1 MNSTHFTLAPI
12 AVALILAGCN
22 SSSDSNDGKDD
33 LVQPQVQSKV
43 HAIIKVDDYQFRD
56 ANGNGTLEP
65 YEDWRLTPETRAA
78 DLVTR
83 MNLEEKAG
91 MMLIDTLNS
100 DVGGM
105 PADDAV
111 DLVNKQHMTRFI
123 FRNPVVET
131 PNNDREPGRSGF
143 DITPTQAAKYMN
155 AMQLMAELTPH
166 GIPVLFKSNAR
177 NHIDPTAKAGINVA
191 SGAFSAWPKEA
202 GLAATR
208 DMALITEFSHI
219 MNDEW
224 SSIGLRSMY
233 GYMMDLATEPRW
245 YRVHETFTEDADL
258 ASDIMRA
265 LVIGLQGETVN
276 ENSIALTI
284 KHFPGGGPQENGG
297 DPHYDFGKNQNYA
310 GDNFDYHLKPFIA
323 AIEAGA
329 GSIMPYYGIPVD
341 QDVKPNDVGM
351 SFSKGVVTELLRQDL
366 KFDGY
371 VNTDT
376 GIISMTPWGVE
387 HKTELERV
395 ALTID
400 AGADV
405 LSGFKDG
412 SMIVELVE
420 KKLVTEDRI
429 DESVERL
436 LKEQFQ
442 LGLFENAYVD
452 PDIADKTL
460 GKPEYQER
468 AEYAQRKSV
477 VLLSNKEDS
486 SLKATLPLPTS
497 VDNPLTLY
505 TMGVNAELAQAQ
517 GYDVVAGDYDEGTQ
531 RPVANG
537 ADAALIRVFV
547 TNEGADSHLV
557 YGGANPDE
565 LDILAFTDMA
575 AAKSW
580 KISPSLADIKA
591 VMNEVGA
598 EKTVLAI
605 NFRQPFVLDEESGL
619 KDAGAII
626 ATFGVSDSA
635 LLDVV
640 SGEFNPQG
648 KLPFALANSAEAIV
662 NQLSDLPGYPEADT
676 LYPFGHG
683 LSYK

>member
-1 MNSTHFTLAPI
+1 MNSKHFTLAPI

-22 SSSDSNDGKDD
+22 SSSDSNDGKNDHI
-33 LVQPQVQSKV
+33 QPQVQSKV
-43 HAIIKVDDYQFRD
+43 HAIIKVDNYQFRD
-56 ANGNGTLEP
+56 ANGSGTLEP
-65 YEDWRLTPETRAA
+65 YEDWRLTPELRAA

-83 MNLEEKAG
+83 MSLEEKAG

-105 PADDAV
+105 PADNAA
-111 DLVNKQHMTRFI
+111 DLVNQQNMTRFI

-131 PNNDREPGRSGF
+131 PNNDREPGRSGY
-143 DITPTQAAKYMN
+143 DITPKQAAKYMN

-202 GLAATR
+202 GMAATR

-265 LVIGLQGETVN
+265 LVIGLQGEKVN

-351 SFSKGVVTELLRQDL
+351 SFSKGVVTELLRQEL

-429 DESVERL
+429 DESVARL

-477 VLLSNKEDS
+477 VLLSNTEDS
-486 SLKATLPLPTS
+486 SLAATLPLVTS
-497 VDNPLTLY
+497 VDSKLKLY
-505 TMGVNAELAQAQ
+505 TMGVNTELAQAQ
-517 GYDVVAGDYDEGTQ
+517 GYDVVTGDYEQGTN
-531 RPVANG
+531 RPAATG

-557 YGGANPDE
+557 YGGANPEE
-565 LDILAFTDMA
+565 LDFLAFTDMA

-598 EKTVLAI
+598 DNTVLAI

-619 KDAGAII
+619 KNAGAIV
-626 ATFGVSDSA
+626 ATFGVSDAA
-635 LLDVV
+635 LLDVI

-662 NQLSDLPGYPEADT
+662 NQLSDLPGYPEVDT

>member
-1 MNSTHFTLAPI
+1 MKKALFTLAPV

-22 SSSDSNDGKDD
+22 SSSSSSDGKDD
-33 LVQPQVQSKV
+33 LLQPVVQSQV
-43 HAIIKVDDYQFRD
+43 HELLDIDGYQFRD
-56 ANGNGTLEP
+56 SNGNGTLEP
-65 YEDWRLTPETRAA
+65 FEDWRLSPEERAA
-78 DLVTR
+78 DLVQR
-83 MNLEEKAG
+83 MSLEEKAG
-91 MMLIDTLNS
+91 MMMIDTLNS

-105 PADDAV
+105 PQ
-111 DLVNKQHMTRFI
+111 DLALDLINNQHMNRFI
-123 FRNPVVET
+123 FRNPVVEN
-131 PNNDREPGRSGF
+131 PVISDGDGGRSGQE
-143 DITPTQAAKYMN
+143 ITPKQAAKHMN
-155 AMQLMAELTPH
+155 AIQLLAELTPN

-177 NHIDPTAKAGINVA
+177 NHIDPTAKAGINVS

-208 DMALITEFSHI
+208 DMDLIAEFSGM

-258 ASDIMRA
+258 ASDIMHS
-265 LVIGLQGETVN
+265 LVIGLQGDEVGSD
-276 ENSIALTI
+276 SIALTI
-284 KHFPGGGPQENGG
+284 KHFPGGGPQEDGG

-351 SFSKGVVTELLRQDL
+351 SFSKGIVTELLRQDL

-376 GIISMTPWGVE
+376 GITSMTPWGVE
-387 HKTELERV
+387 HLTEIERV
-395 ALTID
+395 ALTIN

-405 LSGFKDG
+405 LSGFQDG

-420 KKLVTEDRI
+420 DKQITESRV
-429 DESVERL
+429 DESVQRL

-452 PDIADKTL
+452 PAIAEETL
-460 GKPEYQER
+460 GKEEYQER
-468 AEYAQRKSV
+468 ANYAQRKSV
-477 VLLSNKEDS
+477 VLLHNERSD
-486 SLKATLPLPTS
+486 ATPALPLITS
-497 VDNPLTLY
+497 SEKPVELY
-505 TMGVNAELAQAQ
+505 TMGVDIETAEAV
-517 GYDVVAGDYDEGTQ
+517 GYSVTPGDYEDGEA
-531 RPVANG
+531 RPTVPTG
-537 ADAALIRVFV
+537 AQALIRVFV
-547 TNEGADSHLV
+547 TNEGADGHLIF
-557 YGGANPDE
+557 GGANPDE
-565 LDILAFTDMA
+565 LDFLAFSDMA
-575 AAKSW
+575 TAKSW
-580 KISPSLADIKA
+580 TISPSLDDIKD
-591 VMNEVGA
+591 VMSEAGA
-598 EKTVLAI
+598 ENTILAI
-605 NFRQPFVLDEESGL
+605 NFRQPFVLDERSGM
-619 KDAGAII
+619 KDAGAIL
-626 ATFGVSDSA
+626 ATFGVSDAA
-635 LLDVV
+635 LLDVI

-662 NQLSDLPGYPEADT
+662 NQLSDVPGYEEADT